1 MPHAP
6 RLPEGQAGA
15 VLSHA
20 IDAAGGWE
28 RWRAVRDVTY
38 VSMLTIVDPLRQV
51 SSDSIG
57 WFSAPLHDGKR
68 ARMDSLGLPTEV
80 RFGIDADDTWIV
92 SDGKPVTA
100 PGQLALTHFDMVSS
114 LFWFSLPFSLAEQPA
129 SVTYAGAQS
138 GAEGKQWQRLRV
150 EFPDDTPGVPG
161 TWFVLYFDSETGL
174 IDRIHGRLTAP
185 FLRHEL
191 WVGQWLHYRDC
202 DGIMKERQ
210 RQFFPADPDGTIVG
224 DMVAEQFIE
233 RVRFNSGYA
242 AEYFDKPRAVDE
254 PTPLEDKPDAGSKA
268 GMREAALT
276 GADRRATR

>member
-1 MPHAP
+1 VRRPRSASQVGALLALWVCAACTSNGPAPPALP
-6 RLPEGQAGA
+6 RLPEGEAGA
-15 VLSHA
+15 VLSRA
-20 IDAAGGWE
+20 IDAAGGWA

-38 VSMLTIVDPLRQV
+38 VSMLTVVDPARQV

-80 RFGIDADDTWIV
+80 RFGVDADDTWIV

-114 LFWFSLPFSLAEQPA
+114 LFWFSLPFALAEQP
-129 SVTYAGAQS
+129 SRVTYAGPQS
-138 GAEGKQWQRLRV
+138 GGAGKQWQRLQV
-150 EFPDDTPGVPG
+150 EFPDDTPGLPG

-174 IDRIHGRLTAP
+174 IDRVHGRLTAP

-202 DGIMKERQ
+202 GGIMKERQ
-210 RQFFPADPDGTIVG
+210 RHLIPADPDGNIVR
-224 DMVAEQFIE
+224 DMVAEQFI
-233 RVRFNSGYA
+233 
-242 AEYFDKPRAVDE
+242 
-254 PTPLEDKPDAGSKA
+254 
-268 GMREAALT
+268 
-276 GADRRATR
+276 